1 MSADVLLARLDRVK
15 RTGAGKWLA
24 LCPAHRGADRDEV
37 AGLVL
42 YLASLEASFVTAL
55 AQRLAPG
62 GYLHAATDWEEY
74 AHEILAPLAAE
85 PLLANTAGSFAPRPA
100 WRPQTKFE
108 TRGMKLGHGVW
119 DIVFR
124 RVQ

>member
-1 MSADVLLARLDRVK
+1 MRMESGNAHVQQPRH
-15 RTGAGKWLA
+15 A
-24 LCPAHRGADRDEV
+24 LPGDEGLEV
-37 AGLVL
+37 ATGFVL
-42 YLASLEASFVTAL
+42 REGIS
-55 AQRLAPG
+55 
-62 GYLHAATDWEEY
+62 
-74 AHEILAPLAAE
+74 
-85 PLLANTAGSFAPRPA
+85 GSFAPRPA